1 MTAARPADAR
11 PAGSET
17 VGAHENLERKEKE
30 LANALAEAVRLREE
44 TQRLQDERDEQKNG
58 REDFSIAGRQSLGSS
73 SFGADG
79 GRRGDM
85 EGRCE
90 TEFEELRAQLGEAI
104 RDRDTLAQRLETLSK
119 DTEHDGA
126 ASAELARVRE
136 DLHYARA
143 ELASIAEQRAIL
155 QVDAGRR
162 ENEFKAVVASLKAEL
177 AETSSAVR
185 AAREQAASAE
195 KEREEVKTR
204 LSSAMTWES
213 QAIAGRAVATRLQD
227 QMAAILAEHQ
237 SHKADL
243 AQAAARVKTLQSDLD
258 TTKGQLEAAHGK
270 LRDLG
275 EQAAE
280 SNGERIKME
289 SEGAGSEAIA
299 AAQSDNQTL
308 RAQLI
313 DSQRALAVMRL
324 ERDRV
329 RVQLQEREE
338 GMRKAAGTV
347 DAARTELER
356 RRQEHSGLTGE
367 HEQLKTALA
376 EATEEAKELQQRVDN
391 LLDDLHAR
399 ERELA
404 EARQTLAAS
413 IVARHDGRAQIAA
426 LSCEEEKLKAELKE
440 ANRRSETVQR
450 RLEASQAEVQQWQ
463 RRSEENGEAAR
474 RERDEA
480 LASLSA
486 KEADARATS
495 TRLWEEGAAAMEK
508 IAELERRLQAA
519 TAENGAI
526 RMDLETAQNERDEMI
541 REVAAK
547 DAEMREVAAQS
558 ERQKT
563 VEHTFLLHLQ
573 AAEASVAAAR
583 EKSALLESERK
594 GVNAELVK
602 SREGFDQVCEEL
614 AQVKNEREAARA
626 ALIGLEMELEKSL
639 DERNAL
645 EKKREA
651 LGADLDAT
659 RAGLERAKQHIA
671 AIQTRRDQ
679 MRDEIAKLK
688 VQLGMA
694 PESRA

>member
-1 MTAARPADAR
+1 
-11 PAGSET
+11 
-17 VGAHENLERKEKE
+17 VGAHEDLERKEKE
-30 LANALAEAVRLREE
+30 LANALAEAARLREE
-44 TQRLQDERDEQKNG
+44 TQRLQDECDEQKK
-58 REDFSIAGRQSLGSS
+58 RRVDFSIAASHRQSLGGSL
-73 SFGADG
+73 FGSDG
-79 GRRGDM
+79 DRLGDM
-85 EGRCE
+85 EGRCK

-104 RDRDTLAQRLETLSK
+104 RDRDTLAQRLETLSEN
-119 DTEHDGA
+119 TEHDGA
-126 ASAELARVRE
+126 ASTELARVRE

-162 ENEFKAVVASLKAEL
+162 ENEFKAVVASLKDEL
-177 AETSSAVR
+177 AESSSAVR

-195 KEREEVKTR
+195 KEREEMKTR
-204 LSSAMTWES
+204 LSSAMSWES

-227 QMAAILAEHQ
+227 QMAAILTEHQ

-243 AQAAARVKTLQSDLD
+243 AQAAVRLKALQSDLD
-258 TTKGQLEAAHGK
+258 TTKAQLEVEQGK

-275 EQAAE
+275 EQSGE
-280 SNGERIKME
+280 SDRGRIKME
-289 SEGAGSEAIA
+289 SERAGSEAIA
-299 AAQSDNQTL
+299 AAQSDDQTL

-356 RRQEHSGLTGE
+356 RRQEHSELTVE

-404 EARQTLAAS
+404 EARQTLATS

-426 LSCEEEKLKAELKE
+426 LSCEQEKLKAELTE
-440 ANRRSETVQR
+440 ANRRSETAQQ
-450 RLEASQAEVQQWQ
+450 RLEASEAEVRQWQ
-463 RRSEENGEAAR
+463 RRAEEMLANGEVAR
-474 RERDEA
+474 REREDA
-480 LASLSA
+480 VARLAA
-486 KEADARATS
+486 KEVDARATS

-508 IAELERRLQAA
+508 LTELERRLEAA
-519 TAENGAI
+519 TAENRAI
-526 RMDLETAQNERDEMI
+526 RTHLETARSDRDEI
-541 REVAAK
+541 GRQVAGK
-547 DAEMREVAAQS
+547 DAEMRELTAQS

-573 AAEASVAAAR
+573 AAETNVAAAR

-594 GVNAELVK
+594 GVDGELAK
-602 SREGFDQVCEEL
+602 SRAAFDQVCEQL

-639 DERNAL
+639 DQRNAL
-645 EKKREA
+645 EKNREA

-679 MRDEIAKLK
+679 MRDEIARLK
-688 VQLGMA
+688 IQLGMA
-694 PESRA
+694 PDSRG